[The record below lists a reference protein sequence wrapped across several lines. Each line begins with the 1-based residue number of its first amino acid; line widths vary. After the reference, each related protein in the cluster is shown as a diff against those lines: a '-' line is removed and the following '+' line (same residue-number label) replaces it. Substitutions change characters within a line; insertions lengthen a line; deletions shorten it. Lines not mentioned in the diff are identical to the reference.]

1 MKIEKRF
8 TVHAPL
14 EDVWRFI
21 TAPQQA
27 AACIPGCQAVEVLGA
42 SRYKATIKVQVGP
55 IKTTFNV
62 DVEAT
67 EQRPPGYF
75 AYVTTGE
82 EGGRASRIRAES
94 TLALKPV
101 NDNDQETEVQYTSD
115 INIVGRLGKFGLG
128 MMKKK
133 ADSLGDEFVANL
145 CERLEGRSGAPAA
158 PVAADAGP
166 ARMVKSV
173 FVFLIGLAVML
184 AVLWFYLN
192 QL

>member
-8 TVHAPL
+8 AVQAPVD
-14 EDVWRFI
+14 EVWRFI
-21 TAPQQA
+21 TAPQQV
-27 AACIPGCQAVEVLGA
+27 AACIPGCQAVEVLGD

-101 NDNDQETEVQYTSD
+101 NDRETEVQYTSD
-115 INIVGRLGKFGLG
+115 INIVGRLGKFGMG

-133 ADSLGDEFVANL
+133 ADSMGDEFVANL
-145 CERLEGRSGAPAA
+145 RRQLEGKSSATAVPVVDVSTRHWMPDSKWIWVIGAAA
-158 PVAADAGP
+158 AA
-166 ARMVKSV
+166 
-173 FVFLIGLAVML
+173 
-184 AVLWFYLN
+184 AVLWLLIN
-192 QL
+192 